1 MLDQNNQRMS
11 KSNNIFISRVIM
23 EALCSSYLLVYGL
36 ASEHRRISGCTKK
49 SLGGETSVCICMPC
63 VQLLV
68 TVSFFWIGFVL

>member
-49 SLGGETSVCICMPC
+49 SLGGDTSVCICMPC

-68 TVSFFWIGFVL
+68 QGSQ